1 MMHMKKLF
9 VLLSLLVLGPYTL
22 LAFEEGDY
30 SRLTVKNHPRM
41 FLTDTDIKNI
51 RSAAAYESIP
61 YLSLLHDQMIRQA
74 QKHGLSE
81 KPLVYAPK
89 VKNEPLLS
97 TIRSG
102 VIRII
107 SASYAYRMTRDK
119 AYLNHAV
126 SDINTICDNLESGT
140 WQSDHFLDM
149 AEMSL
154 AFGIAYDWL
163 YKQLK
168 PEIKDKMV
176 RCIRRFVYEKAHG
189 HWFYTADHNWN
200 NVCNC
205 GIITAALATYETDP
219 ELSRSMIEKSV
230 KSNRRALTGI
240 YAPDGASQEGPTYWS
255 YATSFQ
261 AMLLMTLE
269 DNLGTDFG
277 LGSYPGFEKTG
288 YYRLFMESNR
298 KYFNYSDSGLSAKAA
313 PALWYCAYKFENPSL
328 IYSQLACFQKNEYV
342 DSRDLFL
349 AVTSAYRMGKVK
361 AAPSTER
368 IYQAHGT
375 VPVAVCRTGWDKD
388 ALYLGIKG
396 GVMNANHAHM
406 DIGTFVFDAY
416 GTRWACDYP
425 IKAYQKQR
433 NVLAEAG
440 ISTGELFNYAQDSY
454 RWSLFCYGN
463 ERHNT
468 LIVNGK
474 RLDVAGKGELLGT
487 FDSNGRMGAEL
498 DLSTCYFDVEKV
510 LRKAEI
516 VSDQYLEITDVL
528 KTGATPACVRF
539 NWVTQ
544 AEPQQVADGFILQSG
559 KRKMKLSCS
568 QENARWRQWSNNPAD
583 YDTPTAKFEKT
594 PDGYWIIGY
603 EYDADP
609 ETEYK
614 VVTTLKEIK

>member
-1 MMHMKKLF
+1 
-9 VLLSLLVLGPYTL
+9 
-22 LAFEEGDY
+22 
-30 SRLTVKNHPRM
+30 
-41 FLTDTDIKNI
+41 
-51 RSAAAYESIP
+51 
-61 YLSLLHDQMIRQA
+61 
-74 QKHGLSE
+74 
-81 KPLVYAPK
+81 
-89 VKNEPLLS
+89 
-97 TIRSG
+97 
-102 VIRII
+102 
-107 SASYAYRMTRDK
+107 
-119 AYLNHAV
+119 
-126 SDINTICDNLESGT
+126 
-140 WQSDHFLDM
+140 
-149 AEMSL
+149 
-154 AFGIAYDWL
+154 
-163 YKQLK
+163 
-168 PEIKDKMV
+168 
-176 RCIRRFVYEKAHG
+176 
-189 HWFYTADHNWN
+189 
-200 NVCNC
+200 
-205 GIITAALATYETDP
+205 
-219 ELSRSMIEKSV
+219 
-230 KSNRRALTGI
+230 
-240 YAPDGASQEGPTYWS
+240 
-255 YATSFQ
+255 
-261 AMLLMTLE
+261 
-269 DNLGTDFG
+269 
-277 LGSYPGFEKTG
+277 
-288 YYRLFMESNR
+288 
-298 KYFNYSDSGLSAKAA
+298 
-313 PALWYCAYKFENPSL
+313 
-328 IYSQLACFQKNEYV
+328 
-342 DSRDLFL
+342 
-349 AVTSAYRMGKVK
+349 
-361 AAPSTER
+361 
-368 IYQAHGT
+368 
-375 VPVAVCRTGWDKD
+375 
-388 ALYLGIKG
+388 
-396 GVMNANHAHM
+396 MNANHAHM

-544 AEPQQVADGFILQSG
+544 AEPQQVADGFILRSG